1 MLKDKIERLLLLFPF
16 FYRCTLRCKP
26 NSNPDKYIFSKY
38 IHKNNTV
45 FDIGANIG
53 LYTNFFRK
61 LVGKNG
67 FVHSFEPIPKTFKE
81 LKSNTKQYSSIN
93 NYRLNMTGL
102 YDKETTSIA
111 FIPDEISGHASVGNH
126 SETWKSNSV
135 QEVPIALSTL
145 DQYFEKNNLSIVH
158 FIKIDIEGAE
168 INALEG
174 AKNILKRNKPI
185 LCIEVNSELLKCF
198 QKTPLELIE
207 FLKSMGYQN
216 FYHYDEIPS
225 KPQYFED
232 LIKSSSEINTNII
245 AIP

>member
-1 MLKDKIERLLLLFPF
+1 MIKNKVERLLLHFPV
-16 FYRCTLRCKP
+16 FYRSISRCKP

-38 IHKNNTV
+38 IHKNDTV

-81 LKSNTKQYSSIN
+81 LKSNAKQYSTIN

-135 QEVPIALSTL
+135 QEVTVALSTL
-145 DQYFEKNNLSIVH
+145 DQYFEKNKLSSVD

-174 AKNILKRNKPI
+174 AKQILQQYKPI

-198 QKTPLELIE
+198 QKTPFELIK
-207 FLKSMGYQN
+207 FLKSLSYKN
-216 FYHYDEIPS
+216 FHYYDEIPWNL
-225 KPQYFED
+225 KDFEN
-232 LIKSSSEINTNII
+232 LGNSSSKINTNII
-245 AIP
+245 ATS